1 MCRQG
6 PQQSR
11 VASASAQILD
21 EEVEIAKSNVL
32 MLGPTGCGKTL
43 MAKVIAKMVGVP
55 VAVADATAL
64 TQVTLKSS
72 HALLASR
79 QTL

>member
-1 MCRQG
+1 MCRQS

-64 TQVTLKSS
+64 TQVNLQSS